1 MNPWLVAWRNLM
13 RRKVRTFLTMMA
25 IVIGVASTFAVIS
38 AVDTAERTIPLYL
51 KAAFGKAD
59 FTLNGEKEYFSENLH
74 EEVKKLNQTNSIAV
88 IKENTKLHLKDKK
101 VSAIQKRVD
110 ISGYSRFDTALTDF
124 KLIEGN
130 LKADGAV
137 ITDRTAKVWKK
148 GVGDTISF
156 ETDKGLKSIKVT
168 AIIKY
173 TVELMGPNN
182 WGMAKYHPWTVAVP
196 LEVVQDWFDVSGQ
209 IGSVQ
214 IKAVDG
220 NLEDLEHQLEH
231 FVKGQEGIYLQPVVV
246 DMDAQSE
253 ILDSFFLALYIAGFL
268 GIVLSA
274 FIIFNS
280 LYVSI
285 KERKN
290 EFAVLKTIGYTP
302 KQIQNMV
309 LSEVVLLSIVGTA
322 IGLVVGYGLGIGLK
336 ALIFMI
342 VGVHGGGSMVV
353 VKGMIISVL
362 AGILVPILA
371 ALYPMKQAGKVS
383 VIEVLK
389 ENRAAAF
396 SPNKWLALLGV
407 LLIITGF
414 FIKHLLLVV
423 PLLIG
428 IALVFPYLF
437 KVFDFLLK
445 GIYRVMF
452 RFTGGMATKNLNR
465 NLGRTSMTSVI
476 LCMGI
481 AMIVLMSSLNAALL
495 QTYERVIYSS
505 YGGNLDIMLHHIEKD
520 DLEIIKNTEG
530 VADAA
535 TYSLQTAVWVDAD
548 QKRQLPVYGVGEEW
562 IDRFPLF
569 SVSGKSHSELI
580 GKLKN
585 DEIILDKISFR
596 IWGGKIGES
605 ITLNT
610 LNGPKDFKVTAVVD
624 TMKNSGYGAF
634 MNHEFFKESFGT
646 KFERNALVI
655 KDEKTSPLQ
664 LRENIFDQFGERIE
678 SMFGPEDWVSVISA
692 YYTGSFSI
700 INGLVLLAI
709 IVSGI
714 GITNTLLISVM
725 ERIRE
730 IGMMRAVGVTRRQI
744 IGMILL
750 EGFGIGLSATVIG
763 SLFGILLVY
772 ISSTFMEIGSLTFE
786 FGISW
791 LIILLIFLF
800 GIVVSLV
807 SSFAPASRAAKTKLS
822 EALRYE

>member
-1 MNPWLVAWRNLM
+1 M
-13 RRKVRTFLTMMA
+13 
-25 IVIGVASTFAVIS
+25 
-38 AVDTAERTIPLYL
+38 
-51 KAAFGKAD
+51 
-59 FTLNGEKEYFSENLH
+59 
-74 EEVKKLNQTNSIAV
+74 
-88 IKENTKLHLKDKK
+88 
-101 VSAIQKRVD
+101 
-110 ISGYSRFDTALTDF
+110 
-124 KLIEGN
+124 
-130 LKADGAV
+130 
-137 ITDRTAKVWKK
+137 
-148 GVGDTISF
+148 
-156 ETDKGLKSIKVT
+156 
-168 AIIKY
+168 
-173 TVELMGPNN
+173 
-182 WGMAKYHPWTVAVP
+182 
-196 LEVVQDWFDVSGQ
+196 
-209 IGSVQ
+209 
-214 IKAVDG
+214 DG
-220 NLEDLEHQLEH
+220 NLDDLEHQLDL
-231 FVKGQEGIYLQPVVV
+231 FVKGYDGIYLQPVVV
-246 DMDAQSE
+246 DLDAQSE

-309 LSEVVLLSIVGTA
+309 LSEVVLLSIIGTA
-322 IGLVVGYGLGIGLK
+322 IGLVVGYGLGLGLK

-342 VGVHGGGSMVV
+342 VSVHDGGSMVV
-353 VKGMIISVL
+353 AKGMIISVL
-362 AGILVPILA
+362 AGVLVPLMA
-371 ALYPMKQAGKVS
+371 ALYPIRQAGKIS

-396 SPNKWLALLGV
+396 APNKWLAMIGV
-407 LLIITGF
+407 MLIVSGF

-423 PLLIG
+423 PLLVG
-428 IALVFPYLF
+428 IVLVFPYLF
-437 KVFDFLLK
+437 KLFDFLLRNLYQVFFK
-445 GIYRVMF
+445 F
-452 RFTGGMATKNLNR
+452 AGGMATKNLNR

-505 YGGNLDIMLHHIEKD
+505 YGGNLDIMFHHIEKD
-520 DLEIIKNTEG
+520 DLETIKNTEG

-535 TYSLQTAVWVDAD
+535 TYSLQMAVWIDED
-548 QKRQLPVYGVGEEW
+548 QKRQLPVYGVGEKW

-569 SVSGKSHSELI
+569 AISGKSHSELI
-580 GKLKN
+580 GKLNN
-585 DEIILDKISFR
+585 DEIILDKISFG

-610 LNGPKDFKVTAVVD
+610 LNGPENFKVTAVVD

-634 MNHEFFKESFGT
+634 MKEEFFKESFGV

-655 KDEKTSPLQ
+655 KDENTSPLQ

-700 INGLVLLAI
+700 INGLVVLAI
-709 IVSGI
+709 LVSGI
-714 GITNTLLISVM
+714 GITNTLLISMM

-763 SLFGILLVY
+763 SFFGVLLIY

-791 LIILLIFLF
+791 IVMLLTFLF
-800 GIVVSLV
+800 GVVVSLV